1 MSSIGLRIPMQR
13 TDYYLSILFI
23 GLFFFGLLLLSPAES
38 RADCTVAG
46 GPGPAESATKTE
58 CTGLFANPQCP
69 NCPGFS
75 PVLMLRHVDPA
86 KCPVGP
92 CVGPYFNRS
101 GPGAI
106 TDNMFGIVSSS
117 DPGPDTVLGT
127 GDDIATYKC
136 GRTVGSIANNLAGLN
151 CGDIRFDPTS
161 QGMSIPSGG
170 NSLLPFTSSF
180 PTEGDFCALG
190 GTDCLSGG
198 AQLTDP
204 HMGYLAEN
212 IFHWAS
218 CASVSGPPAP
228 PGCTTSSQTERQVVN
243 YIAGGSGSLD
253 APGSGDQLM
262 HLTSIWQTNNTSPT
276 TFDSPKIDWTQYI
289 YSPGAYPDQGDMEQ
303 NDSGTLQYSGNNSVL
318 PSVTYPAGPLG
329 ISSTSP

>member
-1 MSSIGLRIPMQR
+1 MQR
-13 TDYYLSILFI
+13 RDYYLLILFFC
-23 GLFFFGLLLLSPAES
+23 LVFFGILIFSPTES

-46 GPGPAESATKTE
+46 GVGPADSATKTE

-75 PVLMLRHVDPA
+75 PVLMLRHVDPSL
-86 KCPVGP
+86 CPVGP

-127 GDDIATYKC
+127 GDDVATYKC

-151 CGDIRFDPTS
+151 CGDIRFNPTS

-180 PTEGDFCALG
+180 PTEGDFCAAG

-198 AQLTDP
+198 VQLTDP
-204 HMGYLAEN
+204 HMGYLADN
-212 IFHWAS
+212 VFHWAP
-218 CASVSGPPAP
+218 CASASGPPAP

-243 YIAGGSGSLD
+243 YISGGSGTLD
-253 APGSGDQLM
+253 SPGAGDQLM
-262 HLTSIWQTNNTSPT
+262 HLTTNWQTNNTSPT
-276 TFDSPKIDWTQYI
+276 TFDNPKIDWTQYV
-289 YSPGAYPDQGDMEQ
+289 YSPGAYADQGDMEQ

-318 PSVTYPAGPLG
+318 PSVTYPAGPMG